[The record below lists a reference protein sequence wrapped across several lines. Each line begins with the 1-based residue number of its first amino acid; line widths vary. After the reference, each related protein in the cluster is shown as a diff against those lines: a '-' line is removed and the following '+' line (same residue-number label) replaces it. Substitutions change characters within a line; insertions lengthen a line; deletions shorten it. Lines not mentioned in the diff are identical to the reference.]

1 MNKIPFNII
10 WILNVVDVKKEKCL
24 QQEEQGLN
32 KERRKSRENTFVKEG
47 QEKQTA
53 KKSFIPG
60 L

>member
-1 MNKIPFNII
+1 M
-10 WILNVVDVKKEKCL
+10 VDVKKEKCL

-32 KERRKSRENTFVKEG
+32 KERRKSRENTLVKEG